1 MGLVFILLVLF
12 GTSLIALL
20 IERKLK
26 SANFLT
32 FTFKVVPATCACMGL
47 SFIAIS
53 AALGNTLL
61 GLMPVKAYAALSL
74 FLLFLIFMF
83 GLVFVCYKGGERG
96 FSLLKALSAFGVGF
110 IYSTLALVASQ
121 ALAII
126 IELNTWRGV
135 EIHPDY
141 TCEINYQH
149 RATPTPAY
157 NMKISFE
164 SGKEFGLFVDY
175 GGHSKFKV
183 YKLKDGNLYLEDIAD
198 ISPTAYVINPKLEK
212 VYMRLGDGIA
222 ELKSSDILWGKSG
235 SIDSGKASFYTKD
248 KDGSEGKYESDISPY
263 REVLD
268 TAKLAG
274 TVFPGGFR
282 ICEERGQK
290 K

>member
-12 GTSLIALL
+12 GTSIIALL
-20 IERKLK
+20 IERKQK
-26 SANFLT
+26 RSNFLT

-61 GLMPVKAYAALSL
+61 GLMPVKPYAALSL
-74 FLLFLIFMF
+74 FLLFLIFML

-96 FSLLKALSAFGVGF
+96 FSLLKVLSAFGIGF
-110 IYSTLALVASQ
+110 IYSTLALVASL

-141 TCEINYQH
+141 TCEINYQR

-222 ELKSSDILWGKSG
+222 ELKSSDVFWGRSERT
-235 SIDSGKASFYTKD
+235 DSGKVSFY
-248 KDGSEGKYESDISPY
+248 GSQGEYESDISPY

-274 TVFPGGFR
+274 TVSPEGFR